1 MLWHGWQL
9 CFGMRHDTM
18 PTGKQHPVL
27 QDMAPKLVREK
38 TQKIELRVTPETK
51 ILVLKM
57 AQDDEITVTRFLE
70 GLIQREFDRRAAR
83 ETDEAV

>member
-1 MLWHGWQL
+1 
-9 CFGMRHDTM
+9 M
-18 PTGKQHPVL
+18 P
-27 QDMAPKLVREK
+27 PKLVKEK

-70 GLIQREFDRRAAR
+70 GLILREFNRRQRR
-83 ETDEAV
+83 ESSKKTG

>member
-1 MLWHGWQL
+1 
-9 CFGMRHDTM
+9 M
-18 PTGKQHPVL
+18 P
-27 QDMAPKLVREK
+27 PKLVKEK

-70 GLIQREFDRRAAR
+70 GLILREFNRRQR
-83 ETDEAV
+83 RDSTKKTG

>member
-1 MLWHGWQL
+1 MTQ
-9 CFGMRHDTM
+9 C
-18 PTGKQHPVL
+18 GKETLPVRYE
-27 QDMAPKLVREK
+27 MAPKLVREK

-70 GLIQREFDRRAAR
+70 GLIQREFDRRATR

>member
-1 MLWHGWQL
+1 MALSS
-9 CFGMRHDTM
+9 RYRSDSM
-18 PTGKQHPVL
+18 P
-27 QDMAPKLVREK
+27 PKLVKEK

-70 GLIQREFDRRAAR
+70 GLILREFNRRQRR
-83 ETDEAV
+83 ETSKKTG

>member
-1 MLWHGWQL
+1 
-9 CFGMRHDTM
+9 
-18 PTGKQHPVL
+18 
-27 QDMAPKLVREK
+27 MAPKLVREK

-70 GLIQREFDRRAAR
+70 GLIQREFDRRSTH

>member
-1 MLWHGWQL
+1 
-9 CFGMRHDTM
+9 M
-18 PTGKQHPVL
+18 P
-27 QDMAPKLVREK
+27 PKLVKEK

-70 GLIQREFDRRAAR
+70 GLILREFNKRQRRDSAKK
-83 ETDEAV
+83 TG

>member
-1 MLWHGWQL
+1 
-9 CFGMRHDTM
+9 M
-18 PTGKQHPVL
+18 P
-27 QDMAPKLVREK
+27 PKLVKEK

-70 GLIQREFDRRAAR
+70 GLISREFNRRQRRDSAKK
-83 ETDEAV
+83 TG

>member
-1 MLWHGWQL
+1 
-9 CFGMRHDTM
+9 
-18 PTGKQHPVL
+18 
-27 QDMAPKLVREK
+27 MAPKLVKEK

-70 GLIQREFDRRAAR
+70 GLILREFNKRQRRDSAKK
-83 ETDEAV
+83 TG

>member
-1 MLWHGWQL
+1 VIEAN
-9 CFGMRHDTM
+9 M
-18 PTGKQHPVL
+18 P
-27 QDMAPKLVREK
+27 PKLVKEK

-70 GLIQREFDRRAAR
+70 GLILREFNRRQR
-83 ETDEAV
+83 RDSGKKTG

>member
-1 MLWHGWQL
+1 
-9 CFGMRHDTM
+9 
-18 PTGKQHPVL
+18 
-27 QDMAPKLVREK
+27 MAPKLVKEK

-70 GLIQREFDRRAAR
+70 GLILREFNKRQRLDSAKK
-83 ETDEAV
+83 TG